1 VNSVRIRDTAVTMNM
16 VDGDVLTPMQMS
28 RIVAAVLAELQRC
41 QNEERS
47 RERDTR
53 VAGSGVPGHDDG
65 RPA

>member
-1 VNSVRIRDTAVTMNM
+1 MNM

-53 VAGSGVPGHDDG
+53 VAGSGAPGHDDG